1 MKKYVLVLDQGTTS
15 SRSII
20 FDYYGNIVSQ
30 VNKEFNQIYP
40 KPAWVEHDPEE
51 IFQSQVYT
59 MKEAIRISKI
69 KPEEISCIGIT
80 NQRETSV
87 LWNKNNFKPVYN
99 AIVWQCRRS
108 KDICEELIKE
118 NFDKVIKEKTG
129 LITDAY
135 FSGTKIKWLLDNIS
149 GLKEKAKN
157 NEILFGTIDTWL
169 LYNLTK
175 GKSHYTDVSNASRTM
190 LYNIHTLE
198 WDKEILQML
207 DIPYSILPE
216 VKPSSFIY
224 GYLDKEFLGLEI
236 PISGIAGDQQSAL
249 FGQTCFQEG
258 QAKNTYGTGCF
269 MLMNTGDKIINSNSG
284 LLTSIGWQIDKKINY
299 ILEGSVFI
307 GGAVIQWLRDE
318 LKILDKASDSEI
330 IANLLESNEG
340 VYIVPAFIGIGTPYW
355 DMSARG
361 LITGLTRG
369 SNRNHIIRAA
379 LESIAYQSKDVL
391 DCMNKDSGIKIDS
404 LYVDGGA
411 SVNNFLMQ
419 FQADILNVN
428 VIRPKVVET
437 TALGVA
443 YLAGLNVGFWNSL
456 EEIKKNHQIE
466 RVFSPSNDRVKFENY
481 YKGWLDA
488 VNRTLNVD

>member
-15 SRSII
+15 SRTII

-40 KPAWVEHDPEE
+40 RPAWVEHDPEE
-51 IFQSQVYT
+51 IFKSQIYT
-59 MKEAIRISKI
+59 MKEAVKI
-69 KPEEISCIGIT
+69 ANINPKEISCIGIT

-87 LWNKNNFKPVYN
+87 LWDKNTFKPVYN

-108 KDICEELIKE
+108 KDICEELKKE
-118 NFDKVIKEKTG
+118 GFDIVMKEKTG
-129 LITDAY
+129 LVTDAY
-135 FSGTKIKWLLDNIS
+135 FSGTKIKWLFDNVS

-190 LYNIHTLE
+190 LYNIHNLE
-198 WDKEILQML
+198 WDKEILERF

-224 GYLDKEFLGLEI
+224 GYLDKEFLGVEI

-249 FGQTCFQEG
+249 FGQTCFESG

-269 MLMNTGDKIINSNSG
+269 MLMNTGEKAINSKSG
-284 LLTSIGWQIDKKINY
+284 LLTSIAWQIDKKVNY
-299 ILEGSVFI
+299 VLEGSVFI
-307 GGAVIQWLRDE
+307 GGAIIQWLRDE
-318 LKILDKASDSEI
+318 LKILEKASDSEYI
-330 IANLLESNEG
+330 SNLLESNEG
-340 VYIVPAFIGIGTPYW
+340 VYIVPAFIGLGTPYW

-369 SNRNHIIRAA
+369 TNRNHIIRAA

-391 DCMNKDSGIKIDS
+391 DSMNKDSGINITS
-404 LYVDGGA
+404 LSVDGGA
-411 SVNNFLMQ
+411 SINNFLMQ
-419 FQADILNVN
+419 FQSDILNINVN
-428 VIRPKVVET
+428 RPKVVET
-437 TALGVA
+437 TALGAA
-443 YLAGLNVGFWNSL
+443 YLSGLCVGFWESL

-466 RVFSPSNDRVKFENY
+466 KIFNPSQDRNKFENY
-481 YKGWLDA
+481 YNGWLKA
-488 VNRTLNVD
+488 INKTLNYN